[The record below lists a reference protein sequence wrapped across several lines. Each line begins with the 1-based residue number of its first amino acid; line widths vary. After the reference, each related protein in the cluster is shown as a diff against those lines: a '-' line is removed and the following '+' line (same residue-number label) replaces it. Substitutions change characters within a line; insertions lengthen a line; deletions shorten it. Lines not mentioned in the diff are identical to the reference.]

1 MTTRHP
7 SNRLPARRATLALL
21 LAAAAPAAAAP
32 GDPDPALYPRK
43 LTEIK
48 AMLDVL
54 APDGPGP
61 RDLQH
66 VYLQRLRQHR
76 YVCGVPFD
84 DIQGD
89 ARYEVLARHAALIC
103 NRLGKLTHNPERPG
117 GMTEEAYALGKEGAA
132 TSNLFAGLTQPVE
145 CVDGWMNDSDPSNIA
160 VVGHRRWCLNPRM
173 LKSAFGADGNYAA
186 MHAHDGSRKQ
196 VPDWDI
202 VAYPARGWMPAELF
216 GPRHAWSVS
225 LNPDQYAPPAKAE
238 VKAEIR
244 PAGEKGTPD
253 GAPLRLDY
261 FNVDNGG
268 FGTGAAVIFRP
279 EGTSFKTNQ
288 RYAVEITGLKTK
300 DGQPAPLR
308 YVVHFVN
315 VRGAPDGP
323 EARGIYTTYLQR
335 RFETAQGLSDRV
347 DRLESLLRLSEDRF
361 LPQADPSVGA
371 AVRSAMTEL
380 LKDPAVR
387 REQEASSKY
396 RLVSDLEARAGQSR
410 NKLTQ
415 AALGYR
421 DLAQAYKETRA
432 GQRAAEDF
440 KRLQAALQP
449 GPGAG
454 GG

>member
-66 VYLQRLRQHR
+66 VYLQL
-76 YVCGVPFD
+76 
-84 DIQGD
+84 
-89 ARYEVLARHAALIC
+89 
-103 NRLGKLTHNPERPG
+103 
-117 GMTEEAYALGKEGAA
+117 
-132 TSNLFAGLTQPVE
+132 AGLTQPVE

-300 DGQPAPLR
+300 
-308 YVVHFVN
+308 
-315 VRGAPDGP
+315 
-323 EARGIYTTYLQR
+323 
-335 RFETAQGLSDRV
+335 
-347 DRLESLLRLSEDRF
+347 
-361 LPQADPSVGA
+361 
-371 AVRSAMTEL
+371 
-380 LKDPAVR
+380 
-387 REQEASSKY
+387 
-396 RLVSDLEARAGQSR
+396 
-410 NKLTQ
+410 LTQ